1 MNKSMVLSL
10 LLMFSFGLSACGT
23 TQTTAQKEHSKE
35 YQKRSAEASDQQ
47 LDREV
52 DRLNKSQK

>member
-1 MNKSMVLSL
+1 MKKSMTLSL
-10 LLMFSFGLSACGT
+10 IMISAIALTACSSVPT
-23 TQTTAQKEHSKE
+23 STQKE

-52 DRLNKSQK
+52 EKLKTHP